1 MYAVLGGHVEVVRVL
16 MKVKY
21 LNLKEVNAVS
31 NVHTQ
36 QV

>member
-16 MKVKY
+16 MKFND

-31 NVHTQ
+31 YVHTQ